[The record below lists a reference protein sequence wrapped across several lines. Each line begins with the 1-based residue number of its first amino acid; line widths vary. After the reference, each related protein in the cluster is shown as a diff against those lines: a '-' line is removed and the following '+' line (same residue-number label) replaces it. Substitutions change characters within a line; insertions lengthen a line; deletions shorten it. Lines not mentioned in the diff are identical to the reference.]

1 MSTNKTFQHIGPVF
15 FTSLKPTEYF
25 YMQTTSEVIYMQGNP
40 QGQLMALIFCSN
52 TKVTTSELAMF
63 LILNVLSMLTDI

>member
-1 MSTNKTFQHIGPVF
+1 
-15 FTSLKPTEYF
+15 
-25 YMQTTSEVIYMQGNP
+25 MQGNP

-63 LILNVLSMLTDI
+63 LILNVLSMLTDIQYNELII